1 MYITSQ
7 KYCKENAAIH
17 GVWLQCPG
25 LIFVVQLFSCCKQS
39 QDKAARWGVDAGRC
53 KNESRMVDM
62 SAAKLRK
69 SVIKDKL

>member
-25 LIFVVQLFSCCKQS
+25 LIFVVQLFSFYHES
-39 QDKAARWGVDAGRC
+39 QDKAAGCGVDSGRC
-53 KNESRMVDM
+53 KNESRKVDM
-62 SAAKLRK
+62 
-69 SVIKDKL
+69 